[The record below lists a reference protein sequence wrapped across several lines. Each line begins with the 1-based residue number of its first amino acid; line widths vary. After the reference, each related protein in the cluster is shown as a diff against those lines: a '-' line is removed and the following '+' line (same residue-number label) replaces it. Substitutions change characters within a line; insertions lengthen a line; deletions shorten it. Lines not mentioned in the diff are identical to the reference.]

1 MKKFIIALLSF
12 FGVCQAQESISVQE
26 NYVFAVS
33 SFDAVDYF
41 STLTKEG
48 EYLWEIPFSTQ
59 VQSFEVKDDQLFIL
73 SKTRNGLAYFVTC
86 VNKED
91 GKVIW
96 EKGIYAP
103 ENEPLTTLTQD

>member
-1 MKKFIIALLSF
+1 MIALLTF

-33 SFDAVDYF
+33 AFDTVDYF

-48 EYLWEIPFSTQ
+48 EYLWEIPFNTQ

-73 SKTRNGLAYFVTC
+73 SKTRSGLACFVTC

-91 GKVIW
+91 GKLIW

-103 ENEPLTTLTQD
+103 GNEPSATLTQD